1 MTVSI
6 TYDSVAL
13 PNPAPLDPKVSNNS
27 FEIGI
32 ECFTDDYTIVEAF
45 QAKTG
50 VAKAY
55 GLASCKVKIQVDG
68 GAKKAS
74 LVISGVN
81 TDLDGTYTNC
91 VIMEDIKVKEKP
103 GTAGGW
109 WTFTLKFQQDTSA

>member
-1 MTVSI
+1 VTVSI

-13 PNPAPLDPKVSNNS
+13 PNPAPLEPKVSANS
-27 FEIGI
+27 FEIEI
-32 ECFTDDYTIVEAF
+32 ECFTNDYSVVETF

-50 VAKAY
+50 IAKAY
-55 GLASCKVKIQVDG
+55 GLASCKVKIQIDG

-91 VIMEDIKVKEKP
+91 VIMEPFQAKEQG
-103 GTAGGW
+103 GTAGTW
-109 WTFTLKFQQDTSA
+109 WKFKLKFQQDTSA

>member
-6 TYDSVAL
+6 TYDGVAL

-27 FEIGI
+27 FELDI
-32 ECFTDDYTIVEAF
+32 ECFTDDYTVVEAF

-55 GLASCKVKIQVDG
+55 GLASCKTKIQVDG
-68 GAKKAS
+68 GAKKAN

-91 VIMEDIKVKEKP
+91 VIMKPFQAKEQA
-103 GTAGGW
+103 GTAGKW
-109 WTFTLKFQQDTSA
+109 WKFKLEFQQDTSA